1 MNEEQKAVHFETQE
15 HIQKVS
21 DYILR
26 FVSLLI
32 NAAKIHDKSKLES
45 PEMES
50 FAVATPKLKGL
61 MYGSDEY
68 RATLREIKPA
78 IEHHYKN
85 NSHHPEYFKN
95 GVADMNLLEIVEMFC
110 DWNAAAKR
118 HDNGDIFR
126 SLDINQ
132 DRFKITSQ
140 LISTFKNTVAILEG
154 T

>member
-26 FVSLLI
+26 VVSLLI

-132 DRFKITSQ
+132 DRFKIESQ
-140 LISTFKNTVAILEG
+140 LISIFKNTVAILEG

>member
-61 MYGSDEY
+61 MYGSHEY

>member
-132 DRFKITSQ
+132 DRFKIESQ
-140 LISTFKNTVAILEG
+140 LISIFKNTVAILEG

>member
-140 LISTFKNTVAILEG
+140 LISIFKNTVAILEG